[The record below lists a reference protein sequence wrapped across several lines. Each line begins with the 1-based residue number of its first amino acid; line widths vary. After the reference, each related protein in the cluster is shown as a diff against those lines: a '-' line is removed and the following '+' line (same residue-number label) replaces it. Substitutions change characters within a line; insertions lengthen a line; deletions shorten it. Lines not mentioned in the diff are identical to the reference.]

1 MGYFGTRYNQ
11 PRLLAAGLLTLSVG
25 SLCMALPHFMAGEY
39 KAADLPPAVCLNQ
52 HGKLTNSLRVA
63 YNISTLSCKEKLLV
77 LGISISCTYT

>member
-39 KAADLPPAVCLNQ
+39 KAADLPPAVCLSQNSESSKSLCAVFSRST
-52 HGKLTNSLRVA
+52 HIGKSK
-63 YNISTLSCKEKLLV
+63 I
-77 LGISISCTYT
+77 